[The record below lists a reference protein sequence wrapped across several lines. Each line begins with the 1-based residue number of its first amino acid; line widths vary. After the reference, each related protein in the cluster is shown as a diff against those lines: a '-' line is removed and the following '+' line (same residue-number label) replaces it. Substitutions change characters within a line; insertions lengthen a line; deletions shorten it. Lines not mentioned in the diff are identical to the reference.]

1 MSTYGVLLV
10 GGNRTHQEN
19 YGRAFA
25 ADPRCRLVGVT
36 DERGLPAYRDALNR
50 MLAAELGVPS
60 FEDLDDALA
69 RSDVHIVSMVADVER
84 RGRVATKC
92 ALAKKHLYLDKPL
105 AGSVADAHAIADAV
119 ARAGVRSQMF
129 SSVTSPWAG
138 AAKRAV
144 AEGRVGRLLGVH
156 ADMLIAKGRPGAV
169 PAGLV
174 RQEKGEPGQYTFV
187 EAKRELFDMGIYPV
201 ALIHWLT
208 GCRATRVS
216 AVTGNYFFAE
226 HAGKDIEDLGA
237 MVMELE
243 GGLLASASGGR
254 IGWTSHPRGG
264 VTRVVLV
271 GSERSLT
278 FSDSEPHLEVYA
290 DEPGFQMPRVHP
302 WDPMGMW
309 ASTQKEAGVAPK
321 RGWLPLDASN
331 ALALDVRAFLD
342 AIERGVEP
350 ELNAAACVHHVEVLM
365 AGYRSATCGAPVRL
379 P

>member
-1 MSTYGVLLV
+1 MSRYGVLLV

-36 DERGLPAYRDALNR
+36 DERGLPTYRDALNR
-50 MLAAELGVPS
+50 MLAAELDVPF

-69 RSDVHIVSMVADVER
+69 RSDVQIVSIVADVER

-105 AGSVADAHAIADAV
+105 AGSVADAQAIADAV

-169 PAGLV
+169 PAGFV

-208 GCRATRVS
+208 GRRATRVA

-237 MVMELE
+237 MVLELE

-264 VTRVVLV
+264 VARVVLV

-278 FSDSEPHLEVYA
+278 LSDSEPHLEVYA
-290 DEPGFQMPRVHP
+290 DEPDFQMPRVHP

-309 ASTQKEAGVAPK
+309 ASTQKEAGVSPK
-321 RGWLPLDASN
+321 RRWLPLDGSN
-331 ALALDVRAFLD
+331 ALTLDVRAFLD

-350 ELNAAACVHHVEVLM
+350 ELNAASCVHHVEVLM
-365 AGYRSATCGAPVRL
+365 AGYRSATSGTPVSL